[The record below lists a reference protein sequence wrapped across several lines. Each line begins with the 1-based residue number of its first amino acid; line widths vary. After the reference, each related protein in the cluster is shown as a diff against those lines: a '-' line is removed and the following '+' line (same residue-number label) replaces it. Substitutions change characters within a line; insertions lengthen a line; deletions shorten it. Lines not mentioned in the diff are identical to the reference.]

1 MEPMVSPSLVVVSG
15 SGRERRIPVPAHGLV
30 LGRDGQLGV
39 PFSTDQFVSRNHV
52 ALRRRD
58 DSCVEIADLGSENG
72 TYLNGAQVR
81 DQARMR
87 GGDVLRIGEI
97 ELKLDLPPSPAM
109 SFDATITAGPNDQR
123 ALVPSLV
130 IVTPDAYSG
139 RRIRLPG
146 QYMVVGRGPTSD
158 ICLDDPYIS
167 RTHAALR
174 RHGDAVYVQDLGS
187 SAGTFVNGTAVTSAR
202 ELRPGDLVTFAAVQA
217 GVQARF
223 ELAGAGQA
231 APGRPTRLPRL
242 IASPRWPA
250 ARGDHQQRRARPA
263 QLLCPAR

>member
-1 MEPMVSPSLVVVSG
+1 MEAMVSPSLVVISG
-15 SGRERRIPVPAHGLV
+15 SARERRIPVPAHGLV

-58 DSCVEIADLGSENG
+58 NSCVEIADLGSENG
-72 TYLNGAQVR
+72 TYLNGTQVR
-81 DQARMR
+81 DQARMH

-97 ELKLDLPPSPAM
+97 ELKLDLLPSPAM
-109 SFDATITAGPNDQR
+109 SFDATIAAGLNDEETP
-123 ALVPSLV
+123 VPRLV

-139 RRIRLPG
+139 RQIRLPG
-146 QYMVVGRGPTSD
+146 EYMVVGREPTSD
-158 ICLDDPYIS
+158 ICLDDPHVS

-187 SAGTFVNGTAVTSAR
+187 SAGTFVNGTAVTNVQQ
-202 ELRPGDLVTFAAVQA
+202 LRPGDLVTFAGVQA

-223 ELAGAGQA
+223 EPAGAG
-231 APGRPTRLPRL
+231 
-242 IASPRWPA
+242 PA
-250 ARGDHQQRRARPA
+250 AARPA
-263 QLLCPAR
+263 EPAIAWGLAEPGCRHNH